1 MIQLQILSG
10 KQAGNRWIAR
20 RFPVRVGR
28 DAGNDLKL
36 EEDGVWDRHCEV
48 AFDRKKGFVL
58 TAQPKALLT
67 VNSEPMAEPYVLRNG
82 DSLTVGSVHL
92 RFWLGDPK
100 PRSSRVREA
109 LVWTLIA
116 AICLSQIALVY
127 WLVK

>member
-82 DSLTVGSVHL
+82 DSFFAPMRLACSGFAQASNN
-92 RFWLGDPK
+92 
-100 PRSSRVREA
+100 RSS
-109 LVWTLIA
+109 
-116 AICLSQIALVY
+116 SSDSMG
-127 WLVK
+127 